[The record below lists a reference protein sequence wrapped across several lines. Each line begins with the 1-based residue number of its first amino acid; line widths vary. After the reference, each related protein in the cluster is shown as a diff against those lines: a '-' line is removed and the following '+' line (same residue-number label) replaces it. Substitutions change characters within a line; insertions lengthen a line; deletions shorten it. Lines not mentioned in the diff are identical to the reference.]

1 MILYLDASAL
11 VKLYVH
17 EAESDVVTA
26 SVRRSPFVATCRVA
40 YVEVR
45 AALARAAREK
55 RIPRG
60 DLRELTRA
68 LDQDWKGYVI
78 VEVTEGLVRAA
89 GELAARHGLRGYDAL
104 HLASAL
110 TLVEEGD
117 LEVAFACYDVSLE
130 GAARSEGLYL
140 PHVA

>member
-17 EAESDVVTA
+17 ESESHLVGA
-26 SVRRSPFVATCRVA
+26 SVARAPLVATCRVA

-55 RIPRG
+55 RIPVR
-60 DLRELTRA
+60 DLRGVTEA
-68 LDQDWKGYVI
+68 LDQDWGSYAI
-78 VEVTEGLVRAA
+78 VEVTESLVREA
-89 GELAARHGLRGYDAL
+89 GELAERHRLRGYDAL

-110 TLVEEGD
+110 TLAEEGD
-117 LEVAFACYDVSLE
+117 SEVAFACFDTLLD
-130 GAARSEGLYL
+130 GAARKEGLR
-140 PHVA
+140 PPGAA

>member
-17 EAESDVVTA
+17 EKESDLVRA
-26 SVRRSPFVATCRVA
+26 SLVRAPLAATCRVA

-55 RIPRG
+55 RIPGR
-60 DLRELTRA
+60 DLREVTGA
-68 LDQDWKGYVI
+68 LDQDWGSYVI
-78 VEVTEGLVRAA
+78 VEVTESLVREA
-89 GELAARHGLRGYDAL
+89 GELAEQHGLRGYDAL

-110 TLVEEGD
+110 TLVEEGAS
-117 LEVAFACYDVSLE
+117 EVAFACYDTLLD
-130 GAARSEGLYL
+130 GAARKEGLQ
-140 PHVA
+140 PPRAA

>member
-17 EAESDVVTA
+17 ETESDVVGA
-26 SVRRSPFVATCRVA
+26 SLLRAPFAATCRVA

-55 RIPRG
+55 RIPG
-60 DLRELTRA
+60 GNLRKVTGA
-68 LDQDWKGYVI
+68 LDQDWESYVI
-78 VEVTEGLVRAA
+78 VEVTEGLVREA
-89 GELAARHGLRGYDAL
+89 GELAERHGLRGYDAL

-110 TLVEEGD
+110 TLVQEGD
-117 LEVAFACYDVSLE
+117 SEVAFACYDTRLD
-130 GAARSEGLYL
+130 GAARSEGLQ
-140 PHVA
+140 PPA